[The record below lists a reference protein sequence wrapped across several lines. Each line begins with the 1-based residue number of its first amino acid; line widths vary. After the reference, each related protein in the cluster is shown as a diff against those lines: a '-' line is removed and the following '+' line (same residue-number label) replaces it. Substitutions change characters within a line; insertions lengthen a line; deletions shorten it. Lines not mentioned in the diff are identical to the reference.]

1 LVPLFSESRNGTIGR
16 PRFDNVGSNGAD
28 IEELEGEAY
37 PSRLVEVFGFVV
49 DEEVQVDDPVVLDTG
64 EVAG

>member
-1 LVPLFSESRNGTIGR
+1 M
-16 PRFDNVGSNGAD
+16 GSNGAD